1 MTELAQRAGF
11 DVTECMMA
19 TESFLPFEVIL
30 KIKRTNTSH
39 FPSEIQRLFTVNQVT
54 ETLVHIQFCGE
65 TQSLS
70 NLSSSMKVG
79 DLCVT
84 FPHMRG
90 TASVP
95 TNLDL

>member
-1 MTELAQRAGF
+1 MTE
-11 DVTECMMA
+11 CIMA
-19 TESFLPFEVIL
+19 TDSFLPFEVIL
-30 KIKRTNTSH
+30 KIKLTNTSH
-39 FPSEIQRLFTVNQVT
+39 FPSDIQRLFTVNQVT

-84 FPHMRG
+84 FPHIRG
-90 TASVP
+90 TVSVP
-95 TNLDL
+95 INLDLEIIFFP